1 MAVYGFVWLR
11 MAKYG
16 FVGLCRAGY
25 GYVSLCLA
33 MYGYLGLCMTVYGFV
48 SLCRAARQEKSHS
61 PIILPNG
68 EYHENPTLTV
78 RFAILENVQ

>member
-1 MAVYGFVWLR
+1 MSWKASESTL
-11 MAKYG
+11 
-16 FVGLCRAGY
+16 
-25 GYVSLCLA
+25 
-33 MYGYLGLCMTVYGFV
+33 T
-48 SLCRAARQEKSHS
+48 RQEKSHS